1 MIKSVRPISISVPL
15 HSIRLQSHLHTQV
28 TSILSLDPIT
38 QQRTRQ
44 PISNAQISKLA
55 SLLANEP
62 YKLLSTEIAGIINQI
77 PRTSIELCLIV
88 EEGEERFK
96 EEELEE
102 MVELVK
108 KYLVEGVEGVK
119 EVVGKEP

>member
-1 MIKSVRPISISVPL
+1 
-15 HSIRLQSHLHTQV
+15 
-28 TSILSLDPIT
+28 
-38 QQRTRQ
+38 
-44 PISNAQISKLA
+44 
-55 SLLANEP
+55 
-62 YKLLSTEIAGIINQI
+62 LLSTEIAGIINQI

>member
-1 MIKSVRPISISVPL
+1 M
-15 HSIRLQSHLHTQV
+15 
-28 TSILSLDPIT
+28 T

-44 PISNAQISKLA
+44 PISNTQISRLA
-55 SLLANEP
+55 SILAKEP
-62 YKLLSTEIAGIINQI
+62 YKLLSTEIAGIVNQI

-102 MVELVK
+102 IVALVV
-108 KYLVEGVEGVK
+108 KYLVETEDGVAEVESTVEG
-119 EVVGKEP
+119 